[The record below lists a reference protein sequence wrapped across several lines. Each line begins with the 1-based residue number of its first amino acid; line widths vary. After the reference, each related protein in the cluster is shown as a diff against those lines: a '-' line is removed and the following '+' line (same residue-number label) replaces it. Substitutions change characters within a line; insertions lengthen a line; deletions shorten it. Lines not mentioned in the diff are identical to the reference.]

1 MLRRFL
7 ICLLAVGFAG
17 CVERTITIQSE
28 PKGALVYL
36 NDKEVGRTP
45 VTVPFEWY
53 GDYDVVLRK
62 EGYESLKTHSKIS
75 QPWYEYIPIDIF
87 SEILLPGTIHDD
99 RFLEYELK
107 AAEPTNQKELSD
119 RALDIRAQARGE
131 AAPACPVAPA
141 TRPAKKME
149 ISK

>member
-1 MLRRFL
+1 
-7 ICLLAVGFAG
+7 
-17 CVERTITIQSE
+17 VERTVTINSE

-62 EGYESLKTHSKIS
+62 EGYEPLKTHSKIS

-87 SEILLPGTIHDD
+87 SELLFPGTIHDD
-99 RFLEYELK
+99 RILEYELK
-107 AAEPTNQKELSD
+107 PSEPTNQQELSE

-131 AAPACPVAPA
+131 AAPAAPA
-141 TRPAKKME
+141 TQPAKKNTE
-149 ISK
+149 AAK